1 MYAILLA
8 GGSGTRLWPVSR
20 KSVPKQ
26 LQPILGGDTLLRS
39 TWKRLRKGLP
49 ASRILVVTGASQA
62 ELIRKDLPELPAENL
77 LVEPAKRDTAAAIG
91 LGAAVALS
99 RDARATV
106 ATINSDAY
114 VKDEK
119 EYWRVIKVAEKA
131 ARKAK
136 RIALVGIR
144 PAYPETGY
152 GYIKMGSQAARVS
165 RGKGL
170 YDEIFDVEGF
180 REKPDLETA
189 KTYVAQWEY
198 LWNPTLIV
206 AQASV
211 LLGAFKR
218 HLPKTWKELD
228 AIRRAWKTP
237 KRLRTLERSFGRIV
251 PISIDYGVLEKEKRM
266 LVVPAD
272 FGWADVG
279 HWRAV
284 HDVLARKAVA
294 NVTRGRTLTVDS
306 EGNLLYSFTGKLVAA
321 AGLKDMIVIETE
333 DVVLVCPK
341 DRAQDV
347 KKLVEEIERKNL
359 KNYL

>member
-26 LQPILGGDTLLRS
+26 LQPILGSDTLLRS

-49 ASRILVVTGASQA
+49 AARILVVTGASQA
-62 ELIRKDLPELPAENL
+62 ALIRQDLPELPDGNL
-77 LVEPAKRDTAAAIG
+77 LVEPMKRDTAAAIG
-91 LGAAVALS
+91 FGVAVALS
-99 RDARATV
+99 RDPKATV

-119 EYWRVIKVAEKA
+119 EFWRVLKVAEKA
-131 ARKAK
+131 AKKAG
-136 RIALVGIR
+136 RVALVGVR
-144 PAYPETGY
+144 PSYPETGY
-152 GYIKMGSQAARVS
+152 GYIKMGSQAMRF
-165 RGKGL
+165 RRPKGH
-170 YDEIFDVEGF
+170 DEIFEVEGF

-189 KTYVAQWEY
+189 KAYVAQWEY

-206 AQASV
+206 AEAKT
-211 LLGAFKR
+211 LMRAFKA
-218 HLPKTWKELD
+218 HLPKTWKELE
-228 AIRRAWKTP
+228 AIRAAWATP
-237 KRLRTLERSFGRIV
+237 RRTRTLARAFGRIL
-251 PISIDYGVLEKEKRM
+251 PISIDYGVLEKERKM

-284 HDVLARKAVA
+284 HDVLAKRPGA
-294 NVTRGRTLTVDS
+294 NVTRGRNLTVDS
-306 EGNLLYSFTGKLVAA
+306 EGNLLYSFTGKMIAA
-321 AGLKDMIVIETE
+321 AGLRDMIVIETE

-341 DRAQDV
+341 TRAQDV
-347 KKLVEEIERKNL
+347 KRLVEAIERKKMNR
-359 KNYL
+359 YL